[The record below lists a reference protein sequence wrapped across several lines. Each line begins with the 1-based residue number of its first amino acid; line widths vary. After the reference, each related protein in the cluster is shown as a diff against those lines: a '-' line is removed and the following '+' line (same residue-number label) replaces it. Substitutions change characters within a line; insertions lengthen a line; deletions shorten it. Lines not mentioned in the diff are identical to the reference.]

1 MEKWM
6 NKKPEDDEK
15 KVSLDNFIPPSKETN
30 KNNDEATIFMKERQK
45 KHQKYLKTALN
56 TQKKIG
62 TISQTEA
69 LIESVRNNIVNKL
82 K

>member
-15 KVSLDNFIPPSKETN
+15 KVSLDNFIPPSKESN
-30 KNNDEATIFMKERQK
+30 KNTNEATIFMKERKK

-62 TISQTEA
+62 KISRTEA
-69 LIESVRNNIVNKL
+69 LIESVRNNIFNKL

>member
-1 MEKWM
+1 
-6 NKKPEDDEK
+6 
-15 KVSLDNFIPPSKETN
+15 LDNFIPPPKESN
-30 KNNDEATIFMKERQK
+30 KNTDEATSFMKERQK

-62 TISQTEA
+62 KISRTEA
-69 LIESVRNNIVNKL
+69 LIESVRNNIFNKL

>member
-6 NKKPEDDEK
+6 NNKPENDDK
-15 KVSLDNFIPPSKETN
+15 KVSLDTFIPPSDQIN
-30 KNNDEATIFMKERQK
+30 KNTDEATIFMKERQK

-56 TQKKIG
+56 TQKKIEA
-62 TISQTEA
+62 ISQTEA
-69 LIESVRNNIVNKL
+69 LIESVRNNTINKP

>member
-1 MEKWM
+1 M
-6 NKKPEDDEK
+6 NEKPEDDEK
-15 KVSLDNFIPPSKETN
+15 KVSLDNFIPPAKGSN
-30 KNNDEATIFMKERQK
+30 KNTDEATIFMKERLK

-62 TISQTEA
+62 KISQTEA
-69 LIESVRNNIVNKL
+69 LIESVRNNTVNKL

>member
-1 MEKWM
+1 M

-15 KVSLDNFIPPSKETN
+15 KVSLDNFIPPSKESN
-30 KNNDEATIFMKERQK
+30 KNTNEAKIFMKARQK

-62 TISQTEA
+62 KISRTEA
-69 LIESVRNNIVNKL
+69 LIESVRNNIFNKL

>member
-1 MEKWM
+1 M
-6 NKKPEDDEK
+6 NEKPEDDDK
-15 KVSLDNFIPPSKETN
+15 KVSLDNFIPPAKGSN
-30 KNNDEATIFMKERQK
+30 KNTDEAKIFMKERQK

-62 TISQTEA
+62 KISQTEE
-69 LIESVRNNIVNKL
+69 LIESVRNNTVNKL